1 MKDET
6 NVEGDTISAHKRFR
20 SQQHIAEGDSEMN
33 RRHFLG
39 KSAVGAAAVLL
50 APVLSRGG
58 TGAAMLNRAPFFN
71 RDKHRL
77 FGGADQTY
85 SSRAIDLVQRA
96 TVIDMLAPLWI
107 SPSRMMKMLGNPEN
121 FTADDFAPFKQSG
134 INVFHIA
141 IGTGGTDAYLETLR
155 FLSGYN
161 TFLARHDNWFER
173 VETPARLDGIKSSG
187 KVGVMLGVQ
196 NSEHFHKLDDV
207 DYFYG
212 LGQRVSQLTYN
223 ARTLIGNGS
232 TERRDEGLS
241 DFGLAIVER
250 MNKLGMA
257 VDVSHCGDRT
267 TLDAFDVSK
276 KPVLIT
282 HSNCRA
288 LNPTHPRCKTD
299 EAIKAMAAKGGVMGI
314 TEVRMFITIKE
325 PTTIESMLDHYDYAA
340 KLVGVEH
347 VGVGSDIDLL
357 GYDAMPP
364 DEYKQLKA
372 GYKNS
377 YGFRDKIDID
387 GYNYAKRPFD
397 LAEGLIRRKYSDADI
412 EAILGGNF
420 RRVLKQIWT
429 V

>member
-1 MKDET
+1 
-6 NVEGDTISAHKRFR
+6 
-20 SQQHIAEGDSEMN
+20 MN

-39 KSAVGAAAVLL
+39 KSAAGAATALL

-58 TGAAMLNRAPFFN
+58 TGAALLKRASFFN
-71 RDKHRL
+71 RESYRL
-77 FGGADQTY
+77 FANSDQTY
-85 SSRAIDLVQRA
+85 SSRAIDVVQRS

-107 SPSRMMKMLGNPEN
+107 SPSRMEKMLGNPEN
-121 FTADDFAPFKQSG
+121 FTAEDFAPFKQSG

-141 IGTGGTDAYLETLR
+141 IGTGGTDAYLETLQ

-173 VETPARLDGIKSSG
+173 VETPARLDGIKASG
-187 KVGVMLGVQ
+187 KVGVLLGVQ
-196 NSEHFHKLDDV
+196 NSEHFRKLDDV

-223 ARTLIGNGS
+223 ARTRIGNGS

-267 TLDAFDVSK
+267 TLDAFEVSK

-299 EAIKAMAAKGGVMGI
+299 EAIKAMAAQGGVMGI
-314 TEVRMFITIKE
+314 TEVRMFITAKE
-325 PTTIESMLDHYDYAA
+325 PTTIETMLDHYDYVA

-372 GYKNS
+372 GYKSS

-387 GYNYAKRPFD
+387 GYNFAKRPFD
-397 LAEGLIRRKYSDADI
+397 LAEGLIRRKYSDGDI
-412 EAILGGNF
+412 EGILGGNF

-429 V
+429 A